1 MMEQVV
7 PSQKQHTAGKHS
19 PALPCRFSHP
29 LTTYHFT
36 WRVSRLHSRSV
47 AGGLGE
53 EIGRAMVGEVEVMF
67 SDLRLLIYCLALYK
81 KVWRAAR
88 SLNRYLN
95 VDRHNII

>member
-1 MMEQVV
+1 MSLQSSSYNV
-7 PSQKQHTAGKHS
+7 PFHLST
-19 PALPCRFSHP
+19 
-29 LTTYHFT
+29 
-36 WRVSRLHSRSV
+36 LHSRSV

-67 SDLRLLIYCLALYK
+67 SDLRLLIYCLALYI